1 VTCVSCGIG
10 HWRNPKPCANAIVVD
25 ADRLLLVRRAYA
37 PWKGA
42 WCSPGGFCEVG
53 EHPIETAERE
63 VFEETGVRVAVTG
76 YLGVW
81 IDHYAD
87 EPRVDDE
94 IINVAYYFAVPV
106 GDPVGAVDDAEV
118 SEVAWFAWDEL
129 PDELAP
135 PRTFAAVLAAARV
148 ALPGG
153 AGHLPD
159 RPH

>member
-1 VTCVSCGIG
+1 VTCAACGVS
-10 HWRNPKPCANAIVVD
+10 HWRNPKPCANAIVVEG
-25 ADRLLLVRRAYA
+25 DRLLLVRRAYA

-42 WCSPGGFCEVG
+42 WTSPGGFCEAG

-63 VFEETGVRVAVTG
+63 VFEETGVRVTVNG

-87 EPRVDDE
+87 EPSTDDE
-94 IINVAYYFAVPV
+94 IINVAYYVAVPA

-129 PDELAP
+129 PHELAP
-135 PRTFAAVLAAARV
+135 PGTLAAVLAAARD
-148 ALPGG
+148 ARPGSSGSLPN
-153 AGHLPD
+153 
-159 RPH
+159 RPR